1 MAYIKAMREVRED
14 FMTKHN
20 IRALRR
26 VTFGLLCGATL
37 ALQPITP
44 AWAQSDDLI
53 IALSTF
59 SEETMTPWSGSG
71 QRKTYLDV
79 VYEYLTYAELGTLA
93 TTPGL
98 AESWEMSEDAKTWT
112 FKLRQGVQFSGGYG
126 EMTSADV
133 AYSIERLIR
142 DDSRAGPASPMRR
155 LIASV
160 ETPDDYTVVVH
171 LNFPDFELAQGY
183 FGAAQQ
189 LGIVSKKHF
198 DTLGEEA
205 AEATPIGTG
214 PYELSS
220 ITPGSEIV
228 MTLRDDVENHWRAK
242 PEFERIVFKVVPE
255 ESTRVAMLRTGE
267 ADIAPI
273 GFDSIPTVRDAGLK
287 VVSAEATWS
296 PVVRFGGLIEGS
308 DNRYNPDAPWAKKEV
323 RQALNYAVDK
333 QTIIDELFHGEATVA
348 SSDTPVPAWS
358 SVEPYPYDPDK
369 ARELLAEA
377 GYENGFD
384 ITIRTFTTA
393 PGAELPLMA
402 EAVAL
407 YWQDIGVNASIE
419 PVDWPSLRSEWTEG
433 RANNYVWTHRGFP
446 FSSAANGLEAGFMT
460 ASVFA
465 AYSTPTLE
473 AMIQDF
479 STEQDLAAREAK
491 FTEIGQHLRDEAAAV
506 FIALANEPYGI
517 SDKVGEWKIT
527 TAYMWNFDQVTRAE

>member
-1 MAYIKAMREVRED
+1 
-14 FMTKHN
+14 MTKPVLGT
-20 IRALRR
+20 LRR
-26 VTFGLLCGATL
+26 TALGLLCGVVISLAPTAT
-37 ALQPITP
+37 

-53 IALSTF
+53 VAVSTF
-59 SEETMTPWSGSG
+59 SEETMTPWGGSG

-79 VYEYLTYAELGTLA
+79 VYEYLTYVEPGTLK
-93 TTPGL
+93 TVPGL
-98 AESWEMSEDAKTWT
+98 AESWEVSEDGQRWT
-112 FKLRQGVQFSGGYG
+112 FNLRKGVHFSGGYG
-126 EMTSADV
+126 ELTSADV

-155 LIASV
+155 LIGSV
-160 ETPDDYTVVVH
+160 ETPDDYTVVVN

-183 FGAAQQ
+183 FGATQQ

-198 DTLGEEA
+198 DTLGEAE

-214 PYELSS
+214 AYELAS

-228 MTLRDDVENHWRAK
+228 MKLRDDVENHWRVT
-242 PEFERIVFKVVPE
+242 PDFQNIVFKVVPE

-273 GFDSIPTVRDAGLK
+273 GFDSIPTVRDAGLSI
-287 VVSAEATWS
+287 VSAEATWS
-296 PVVRFGGLIEGS
+296 PVVRFGGLIETS
-308 DNRYNPDAPWAKKEV
+308 DNRYNPDAPWAIREV

-333 QTIIDELFHGEATVA
+333 QTIIDELFQGEGTVA

-358 SVEPYPYDPDK
+358 TVEPYPYDPDR

-377 GYENGFD
+377 GFENGFD

-446 FSSAANGLEAGFMT
+446 FASAANGMEAGYLA

-465 AYSTPTLE
+465 SFSTAELE

-479 STEQDLAAREAK
+479 STEVDPASREAK
-491 FTEIGQHLRDEAAAV
+491 FTEIGQYLRDEAAAV

-527 TAYMWNFDQVTRAE
+527 TAYVWNFDQVTRAE

>member
-1 MAYIKAMREVRED
+1 
-14 FMTKHN
+14 MTKS
-20 IRALRR
+20 IVGTLRR
-26 VTFGLLCGATL
+26 TALGLLCGVAI
-37 ALQPITP
+37 AFSPATP
-44 AWAQSDDLI
+44 AWAQSSDLI
-53 IALSTF
+53 VAVSTF
-59 SEETMTPWSGSG
+59 SEETMTPWGGSG

-79 VYEYLTYAELGTLA
+79 VYEYLTYVEPGTLD
-93 TTPGL
+93 TVPGL
-98 AESWEMSEDAKTWT
+98 AESWEVSEDGKRWT
-112 FKLRQGVQFSGGYG
+112 FNLRHGVEFSGGYG

-142 DDSRAGPASPMRR
+142 EDSRAGPASPMRR

-160 ETPDDYTVVVH
+160 ETPDDHTVVVN
-171 LNFPDFELAQGY
+171 LNYPDFELAQGY
-183 FGAAQQ
+183 FGATQQ

-198 DTLGEEA
+198 ETLGEAE
-205 AEATPIGTG
+205 AEATPVGTG
-214 PYELSS
+214 AYELAS

-228 MTLRDDVENHWRAK
+228 MTLRDDVETHWRVA
-242 PEFERIVFKVVPE
+242 PEFENIVFKVVPE
-255 ESTRVAMLRTGE
+255 ESTRVAMLRAGE

-273 GFDSIPTVRDAGLK
+273 GFDSIPTVREAGLS

-296 PVVRFGGLIEGS
+296 PVVRFGGLIQTS
-308 DNRYNPDAPWAKKEV
+308 DNRYNPDAPWAIKEV

-333 QTIIDELFHGEATVA
+333 QTIIDELFHGEGTVA

-358 SVEPYPYDPDK
+358 DVEPYPYDPER

-377 GYENGFD
+377 GYEDGFD
-384 ITIRTFTTA
+384 VTIRTFTTA

-407 YWQDIGVNASIE
+407 YWQDIGVNATIE

-433 RANNYVWTHRGFP
+433 RANDYVWTHRGFP
-446 FSSAANGLEAGFMT
+446 FASAANGLEAGFMA

-465 AYSTPTLE
+465 SFSTAELE
-473 AMIQDF
+473 AMIEDF
-479 STEQDLAAREAK
+479 STEVDPAARTAK
-491 FTEIGQHLRDEAAAV
+491 FTEIGQYLRDEAAAV

-527 TAYMWNFDQVTRAE
+527 TAYVWNFDQVTRAE

>member
-1 MAYIKAMREVRED
+1 
-14 FMTKHN
+14 MTKHTQGH
-20 IRALRR
+20 LRR
-26 VTFGLLCGATL
+26 TAIGLLCGVAL
-37 ALQPITP
+37 ALQPTLP
-44 AWAQSDDLI
+44 AWAQADDLI

-59 SEETMTPWSGSG
+59 SEETMTPWNGSG

-79 VYEYLTYAELGTLA
+79 VYEYLTYAEPGTLA

-98 AESWEMSEDAKTWT
+98 AESWEMSPDGKTWT
-112 FKLRQGVQFSGGYG
+112 FQLRQGVQFSGGYG

-160 ETPDDYTVVVH
+160 ETPDDYTVVVN

-189 LGIVSKKHF
+189 LGIVSKAHF
-198 DTLGEEA
+198 DAL
-205 AEATPIGTG
+205 AEAEAEAKPIGTG
-214 PYELSS
+214 AYELAS

-228 MTLRDDVENHWRAK
+228 MSLRDDVAGHWRVQ
-242 PEFERIVFKVVPE
+242 PEFQNIVFKVVPE

-273 GFDSIPTVRDAGLK
+273 GFDSIPTVRDAGLTI
-287 VVSAEATWS
+287 VSAEATWS

-308 DNRYNPDAPWAKKEV
+308 DNRYNPDAPWAIKEV

-358 SVEPYPYDPDK
+358 DVEPYPYDPDQ
-369 ARELLAEA
+369 ARQLLEQA
-377 GYENGFD
+377 GFGNGFD

-407 YWQDIGVNASIE
+407 YWQDIGVNAVIE

-465 AYSTPTLE
+465 AYSTPELE
-473 AMIQDF
+473 TMIQEF
-479 STEQDLAAREAK
+479 STEEDLGVRDAK
-491 FTEIGQHLRDEAAAV
+491 FAEIGQHLRDEAAAV

-517 SDKVGEWKIT
+517 SDKVGEWNIT
-527 TAYMWNFDQVTRAE
+527 TAYMWNFDQVTRAD

>member
-1 MAYIKAMREVRED
+1 
-14 FMTKHN
+14 MTKPIHPYL
-20 IRALRR
+20 RA
-26 VTFGLLCGATL
+26 TATSLLAGVALTL
-37 ALQPITP
+37 SPVLP
-44 AWAQSDDLI
+44 AWAQADDLI
-53 IALSTF
+53 VAVSTF

-79 VYEYLTYAELGTLA
+79 VYEYLTYAEPGSLNTV
-93 TTPGL
+93 PGL
-98 AESWEMSEDAKTWT
+98 AESWEMSPDGKEWT
-112 FKLRQGVQFSGGYG
+112 FHLRKGVQFSGGYG

-142 DDSRAGPASPMRR
+142 EDSRAGPSSPMRR

-160 ETPDDYTVVVH
+160 ETPDDYTVVVK

-198 DTLGEEA
+198 DALGEA
-205 AEATPIGTG
+205 DAEATPIGTG
-214 PYELSS
+214 AYELGS

-228 MTLRDDVENHWRAK
+228 MTLRDDAAGHWRVQ
-242 PEFERIVFKVVPE
+242 PEFEKIVFKVVPE

-287 VVSAEATWS
+287 VISAAATWS
-296 PVVRFGGLIEGS
+296 PVVRFGGLVQTS
-308 DNRYNPDAPWAKKEV
+308 DNRYSADNPWAKREV

-333 QTIIDELFHGEATVA
+333 QLIIDELFHGEATIA

-358 SVEPYPYDPDK
+358 GVEPYPYDPDK
-369 ARELLAEA
+369 ARELLKEA

-384 ITIRTFTTA
+384 ITIKTFTTA

-407 YWQDIGVNASIE
+407 FWQDIGVNATIE
-419 PVDWPSLRSEWTEG
+419 PVDWPSLRADWTEG
-433 RANNYVWTHRGFP
+433 RANDYVWTHRGFP
-446 FSSAANGLEAGFMT
+446 FSSAANGLEAGFMA

-465 AYSTPTLE
+465 AYSTAELE
-473 AMIQDF
+473 TMINDF
-479 STEQDLAAREAK
+479 SNEQDLAEREAK
-491 FTEIGQHLRDEAAAV
+491 FTAIGQHLRDEAAAV

-527 TAYMWNFDQVTRAE
+527 TAYIWNFDQVTRAE

>member
-1 MAYIKAMREVRED
+1 
-14 FMTKHN
+14 MTKP
-20 IRALRR
+20 ILRTMRRTASGLMCGVAL
-26 VTFGLLCGATL
+26 AIAPTL
-37 ALQPITP
+37 P
-44 AWAQSDDLI
+44 AWAQADDLI
-53 IALSTF
+53 VAVSTF
-59 SEETMTPWSGSG
+59 SEETMTPWGGSG

-79 VYEYLTYAELGTLA
+79 VYEYLTYVEPGTLK
-93 TTPGL
+93 TVPGL
-98 AESWEMSEDAKTWT
+98 AESWEVSEDGQTWT
-112 FKLRQGVQFSGGYG
+112 FNLRKGVEFAGGYG

-160 ETPDDYTVVVH
+160 ETPDDYTVVVN

-183 FGAAQQ
+183 FGATQQ

-198 DTLGEEA
+198 DALGEA
-205 AEATPIGTG
+205 DAEATPIGTG
-214 PYELSS
+214 AYELAS

-228 MTLRDDVENHWRAK
+228 MKLRDDVENHWRVA
-242 PEFERIVFKVVPE
+242 PEFETIVFKVVPE

-273 GFDSIPTVRDAGLK
+273 GFDSIPTVRDAGLSI
-287 VVSAEATWS
+287 VSAEATWS
-296 PVVRFGGLIEGS
+296 PVVRFGGLIETS
-308 DNRYNPDAPWAKKEV
+308 DNRYNPDAPWAIKEV

-333 QTIIDELFHGEATVA
+333 QTIIDELFHGEGTVA
-348 SSDTPVPAWS
+348 SSDTPVAAWS
-358 SVEPYPYDPDK
+358 SVEPYPYDPER

-446 FSSAANGLEAGFMT
+446 FASAANGMEAGYLA

-465 AYSTPTLE
+465 SFSTAELE
-473 AMIQDF
+473 TMIQDF
-479 STEQDLAAREAK
+479 STEVDPEAREAK
-491 FTEIGQHLRDEAAAV
+491 FTEIGQYLRDEAAAV

-527 TAYMWNFDQVTRAE
+527 TAYVWNFDQVTRAD